1 MDAIVT
7 AGGVPAADDPL
18 YEFSQGESKAL
29 IDIGGKPMVQWVL
42 DALSGSTQVDHVVVI
57 GIDESSGVTCEKP
70 TRFIPNHGNMID
82 NIRAGV
88 KETLK
93 VNPDAKYILI
103 VSSDIP
109 AISSEMVDWT
119 VNTCM
124 ETQDDMYYSVVPREV
139 MEARFPGSKRTYTK
153 LKGIQISGGDMNVVS
168 KDTVMSKQGLWNR
181 MEAARKSPI
190 RTAGLVGFDTLL
202 LILFRLVDLDG
213 VVKNAS
219 KRLKL
224 KARAVVS
231 PYAEIAM
238 DVDKPHQLK
247 ILRADLEK

>member
-7 AGGVPAADDPL
+7 AGGVPAPDDPL
-18 YEFSQGESKAL
+18 YEYSQGVSKAL
-29 IDIGGKPMVQWVL
+29 IDIGGKPMIQWVL
-42 DALSGSTQVDHVVVI
+42 DAISGSSQVDNVVII
-57 GIDESSGVTCEKP
+57 GIDESSGVTCNKP
-70 TRFIPNHGNMID
+70 TRFVPSRGNMVD

-88 KETLK
+88 EETLK
-93 VNPDAKYILI
+93 VNLHAKYVLI

-109 AISSEMVDWT
+109 AISPEMVDWT

-124 ETQDDMYYSVVPREV
+124 ETQDDMYYSVVAREV

-153 LKGIQISGGDMNVVS
+153 LKGIHLSGGDMNVVS
-168 KDTVMSKQGLWNR
+168 RDTVMSKQGLWNR
-181 MEAARKSPI
+181 LEAARKNPVKQ
-190 RTAGLVGFDTLL
+190 AALVGFDTLL
-202 LILFRLVDLDG
+202 LILFRLTDLDG

-224 KARAVVS
+224 KTRAVVS

-238 DVDKPHQLK
+238 DVDKPHQLE
-247 ILRADLEK
+247 ILRADLTK